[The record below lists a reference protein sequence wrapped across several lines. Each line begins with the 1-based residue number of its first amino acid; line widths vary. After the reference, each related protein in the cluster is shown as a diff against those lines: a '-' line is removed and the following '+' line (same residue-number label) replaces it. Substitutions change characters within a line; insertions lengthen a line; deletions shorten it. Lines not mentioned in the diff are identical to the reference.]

1 MTQIELKTVIT
12 GLVEDVFETS
22 RSIDFHVQSAA
33 KTQEKA
39 IAGVTSGPIGL
50 GQSVTWRGKHFGLF
64 LTHTSKIVEMV
75 KNQSF
80 TDVMTQGH
88 FTYFV
93 HQHRFRQEGIKVIMY
108 DKLQYKVPYGFL
120 GRVIDSLFIKPHLSN
135 FITERN
141 NHIKSYIE
149 KSAT

>member
-1 MTQIELKTVIT
+1 MTQIQLKTVIT
-12 GLVEDVFETS
+12 GLVNEVFEIS

-75 KNQSF
+75 KNESF

-93 HQHRFRQEGIKVIMY
+93 HQHSFKQEGTEVIMY
-108 DKLQYKVPYGFL
+108 DKLQYKVPYGLL
-120 GRVIDSLFIKPHLSN
+120 GKVLDSLFIKRHLRN
-135 FITERN
+135 FLTERN
-141 NHIKSYIE
+141 MHIKCYVE
-149 KSAT
+149 KSET